1 MWKPL
6 LSFVLLGIACGV
18 HAQGTSRCKDNVAAL
33 DTEYQAAVAKNDVA
47 VMERLLADDFTL
59 VSSQGKVYSK
69 ADLLDEARGGTVVY
83 THQEDSRQTVRI
95 WGDTAVI
102 TALLWEAGTQDGKP
116 FDVHLWFS
124 DTYVCTAQGWRYV
137 FGQAGPR
144 STGG

>member
-6 LSFVLLGIACGV
+6 LSFVLLGTACGV
-18 HAQGTSRCKDNVAAL
+18 HAQGSSCKDNVAAL

-47 VMERLLADDFTL
+47 VMDRLLADDFTL

-69 ADLLDEARGGTVVY
+69 ADLLGEARSGTVVY
-83 THQEDSRQTVRI
+83 NHQEDSRQTVRI

-124 DTYVCTAQGWRYV
+124 DTYVCTDKGWRYV